1 MSIFKN
7 LKDPLTDLIGLV
19 IIIFTLFNIYESKI
33 TWIWEGYAGMGIG
46 LVLFMFPDKLVMD
59 ALQKIVDKFTNK

>member
-1 MSIFKN
+1 MSVLKN
-7 LKDPLTDLIGLV
+7 MKDPITDLIGLM
-19 IIIFTLFNIYESKI
+19 IILFTIFEISQKHI

-59 ALQKIVDKFTNK
+59 ALQKVLDKLTK